1 MRSAR
6 DLRLQS
12 DHASLR
18 ALAGGSGGTLSIE
31 QLKGQ
36 PPDYY
41 VLEYRCRTIE
51 RLDRSKP
58 VFRYQNRV
66 EIRLPARY
74 PAPYDAPRVRMLTP
88 IWHPHVYKNSVVCM
102 GEWKTSEYLDMFA
115 LRLGALLQFE
125 REFFDMHDPANEEAI
140 EWARRNLIL
149 FPTDTRTF
157 RSDRPDA
164 PADASATAPASY
176 TPIMPLPAEE
186 PAALSPPQAEEDH
199 RTVSSLDMEGILW
212 EDLL

>member
-12 DHASLR
+12 DYVSLR
-18 ALAGGSGGTLSIE
+18 SLARGSGGTLTIE
-31 QLKGQ
+31 QAKGQ

-51 RLDRSKP
+51 RLERSKP
-58 VFRYQNRV
+58 VYRYQNRV
-66 EIRLPARY
+66 EVRLPARY

-88 IWHPHVYKNSVVCM
+88 IWHPHVYKNSAVCM
-102 GEWKTSEYLDMFA
+102 GEWKTSEYLDAFA

-140 EWARRNLIL
+140 EWARKNLIL

-157 RSDRPDA
+157 RSDRLATPDDVSAA
-164 PADASATAPASY
+164 PAQY
-176 TPIMPLPAEE
+176 TPLMPLPASQSAAPPP
-186 PAALSPPQAEEDH
+186 PATEDH
-199 RTVSSLDMEGILW
+199 RTVSSLDLEGILW